1 MLMLYYIAM
10 PLVTLTDIH
19 KSFGSEVIFKGLNE
33 RFFAGEKVGL
43 IGDNG
48 SGKTTLFKLIL
59 GQHEPEIG
67 AVIKRKG
74 LRIGYLPQEPRF
86 DGELTVLEQM
96 HAGLEEILSIQ
107 KKLEDLSHSLGKLH
121 GDGLKKAMEEYQRIS
136 TQFELAGGYEY
147 ETRVHTVLAGM
158 GFGTESYEVR
168 TSALSGGQL
177 SRLGLA
183 LTLMIDAD
191 LLLLDEPTNHLD
203 LEATVWLEKFLKRT
217 SAGVIV
223 ISHDRFLLDSITDRI
238 VEIEQYKCKSWK
250 GNYSKFLIDRQ
261 KAQLQQQREHQKR
274 VEMVDKTRDFIA
286 RNRNDVGMRGTAR
299 GRQKRLDKLLANNED
314 FLTTAESKKKV
325 RFSFTKGKSKS
336 DIVLRSE
343 EVAKSFD
350 ELTLF
355 EGLTFDLLG
364 GERLGVTGPNGT
376 GKSTLLKMAMGQ
388 MEPTAGTIRIGA
400 SLKIGYLDQHANELD
415 PESTV
420 LEEGCGVRPE
430 LTPEKVRG
438 YLGAFLFT
446 GDDVFKTVRQLS
458 GGQQNRLM
466 LCKLVL
472 SEPDVLVLDEPTNHL
487 DIASREML
495 ETALGE
501 YPGAIIAVSHDRY
514 FLDKVVDKLLIIGAD
529 EIGAKETG
537 RFEFIAAGKKVYSRY
552 AELLEKRTYDHVKAQ
567 AEIKAVKK
575 AKKAAAVQYKR
586 AVPKEL
592 KRFNRLSTEQIEES
606 IIDLEDKVARLKERF
621 GDEEV
626 YKQQVLLGQ
635 LQGEFDEAQAELE
648 LLYKA
653 YELREA

>member
-1 MLMLYYIAM
+1 MYYIRM

-19 KSFGSEVIFKGLNE
+19 KSFGSEVIFKGLSE

-59 GQHEPEIG
+59 GRHEPEIG

-107 KKLEDLSHSLGKLH
+107 KKLDRLSHSLGELH
-121 GDGLKKAMEEYQRIS
+121 SDALEKAMEEYQRIS

-147 ETRVHTVLAGM
+147 ETRVHTVLAGL
-158 GFGTESYEVR
+158 GFGTEGYEVK

-183 LTLMIDAD
+183 LTLMTDAD

-203 LEATVWLEKFLKRT
+203 LEATIWLEKFLKRT
-217 SAGVIV
+217 AAGVIV
-223 ISHDRFLLDSITDRI
+223 ISHDRFLLDSITGRI
-238 VEIEQYKCKSWK
+238 VELDQYKCRSWK
-250 GNYSKFLIDRQ
+250 GNYSKFLIDKE
-261 KAQLQQQREHQKR
+261 KAALQQQRQYQKR
-274 VEMVDKTRDFIA
+274 VEMVDKTRDFVA
-286 RNRNDVGMRGTAR
+286 RNKNKEGMRGTAL
-299 GRQKRLDKLLANNED
+299 GRQKRLDKLLDNDKD
-314 FLTTAESKKKV
+314 FLTTAAGKKKV

-343 EVAKSFD
+343 ELSKSFD
-350 ELTLF
+350 ELLLF
-355 EGLTFDLLG
+355 KGLTFDLLD

-376 GKSTLLKMAMGQ
+376 GKSTLLKMALGQ
-388 MEPTAGTIRIGA
+388 IEPSGGTIRIGA

-420 LEEGCGVRPE
+420 LEEGCRVRLD

-438 YLGAFLFT
+438 LLGAFLFT
-446 GDDVFKTVRQLS
+446 GDDVFKKVSQLS

-495 ETALGE
+495 ENALGE

-529 EIGAKETG
+529 EIGARETG
-537 RFEFIAAGKKVYSRY
+537 RFEFIAAHKKVYSRY
-552 AELLEKRTYDHVKAQ
+552 AELLEKRTYDRVKAQ
-567 AEIKAVKK
+567 TEAKAARK
-575 AKKAAAVQYKR
+575 AKKAAAVQHKR
-586 AVPKEL
+586 AVPKGL

-606 IIDLEDKVARLKERF
+606 IIEMEDKVARLKERF

-626 YKQQVLLGQ
+626 YKQQVLLEQ

>member
-1 MLMLYYIAM
+1 MYYTRM

-33 RFFAGEKVGL
+33 RFFSGEKVGL

-59 GQHEPEIG
+59 DQHDPEIG

-86 DGELTVLEQM
+86 DGELTVIEQM

-107 KKLEDLSHSLGKLH
+107 KKLDDLSHSLGSFH
-121 GDGLKKAMEEYQRIS
+121 GDELEKAMEEYQRIS

-147 ETRVHTVLAGM
+147 ETRVHTVLAGL
-158 GFGTESYEVR
+158 GFGTETYDLK

-177 SRLGLA
+177 SRMGLA
-183 LTLMIDAD
+183 LALMSDAD

-203 LEATVWLEKFLKRT
+203 LGATIWLEKFLKRT

-238 VEIEQYKCKSWK
+238 VELEQYKCKSWK
-250 GNYSKFLIDRQ
+250 GNYSKFLVD
-261 KAQLQQQREHQKR
+261 KEKTSLQQQRQYQKR
-274 VEMVDKTRDFIA
+274 VEMVEKTRDFIA
-286 RNRNDVGMRGTAR
+286 RNKNDVGMRGTAR
-299 GRQKRLDKLLANNED
+299 GRQKQLDNLLDNDKD
-314 FLTTAESKKKV
+314 FLTSAASKKKV
-325 RFSFTKGKSKS
+325 NFSFTKGKSKS
-336 DIVLRSE
+336 DLVLRSE
-343 EVAKSFD
+343 ELAKSFD

-355 EGLTFDLLG
+355 EGLTFDLLS

-376 GKSTLLKMAMGQ
+376 GKSTLLKMAMGL
-388 MEPTAGTIRIGA
+388 MEPSSGKIRIGA

-420 LEEGCGVRPE
+420 LEEGCRTRLD

-438 YLGAFLFT
+438 LLGAFLFT
-446 GDDVFKTVRQLS
+446 GEDVFKTVSQLS

-495 ETALGE
+495 ETAMGQ

-529 EIGAKETG
+529 EIGGKETG
-537 RFEFIAAGKKVYSRY
+537 RFEFIAAHKKVYSRY
-552 AELLEKRTYDHVKAQ
+552 AELLEKRTYDRVKAQ
-567 AEIKAVKK
+567 AEAKAVKK
-575 AKKAAAVQYKR
+575 AKKAATAGHKR

-592 KRFNRLSTEQIEES
+592 KRFNKLSTEQIEEM
-606 IIDLEDKVARLKERF
+606 IIEVEDKIAGLKERF

-626 YKQQVLLGQ
+626 YKQQVLLDH
-635 LQGEFDEAQAELE
+635 LQSEFDEAQAELE